1 MCRNWCQSEEVTFEP
16 ELIVESDNDAKEKMC
31 KDKVH
36 ICHLAVF
43 SLKTRD
49 TLLEDECVSEEEEGF
64 IQSFIC
70 VTW

>member
-1 MCRNWCQSEEVTFEP
+1 MMPR
-16 ELIVESDNDAKEKMC
+16 KMC

-36 ICHLAVF
+36 IRHLAVF

-70 VTW
+70 DKVEEGTLLGCSWMLD